1 MRASSVAMPPERT
14 DKAEL
19 LQGCYM
25 RQRGNQCVCPA
36 VAEPVAWRTG
46 QMQCGE
52 LRVAPSRPRQAPARR
67 GATCGDVCV
76 PVTSSDFRR
85 LKYTSPS
92 TSFDALPMPLSV
104 AIHRCELHMTSHVAR
119 SQGIAYRQCLAT

>member
-1 MRASSVAMPPERT
+1 MGASSVAMPPERT

-36 VAEPVAWRTG
+36 VAKPVAWRTG
-46 QMQCGE
+46 QIQCGE
-52 LRVAPSRPRQAPARR
+52 
-67 GATCGDVCV
+67 
-76 PVTSSDFRR
+76 R

-104 AIHRCELHMTSHVAR
+104 AIHRCELHMTPHVAR
-119 SQGIAYRQCLAT
+119 SQGSAYRQCSAT